1 MAGNGKHYSAKIIN
15 TSALLFHSAFDT
27 TALFDEATQ
36 QGCCDYRRQWRY
48 GRAMAKRFLLKVL
61 APSFR

>member
-36 QGCCDYRRQWRY
+36 QKGVVIT
-48 GRAMAKRFLLKVL
+48 GGSGGMA
-61 APSFR
+61 AP

>member
-36 QGCCDYRRQWRY
+36 QKGVVIT
-48 GRAMAKRFLLKVL
+48 GGSGGMA
-61 APSFR
+61 APWQSVSC